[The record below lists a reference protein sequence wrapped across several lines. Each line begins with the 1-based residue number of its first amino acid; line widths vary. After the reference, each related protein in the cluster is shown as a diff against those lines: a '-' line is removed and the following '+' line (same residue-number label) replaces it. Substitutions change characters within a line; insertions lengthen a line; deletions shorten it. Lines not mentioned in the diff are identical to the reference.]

1 MRQCESVVIEVR
13 RGHKSPLSNSSAASD
28 VCKSQH
34 NKSNSSPRTMAV
46 SLRATRVGG
55 TKKAGTTKG
64 GGGGA
69 GDAAGGAGDC
79 GECGDNSARGGDR
92 GNDDGGDSAGSRDD
106 CDDHA
111 SVGDRGGYDGYHG
124 CVRDDANGVSVL
136 WLGKDSVVKKLFETT
151 HLEVI

>member
-1 MRQCESVVIEVR
+1 MADDEGSDDEGAFGTSQLRVHVLVVAP
-13 RGHKSPLSNSSAASD
+13 RGDANTS
-28 VCKSQH
+28 
-34 NKSNSSPRTMAV
+34 R
-46 SLRATRVGG
+46 
-55 TKKAGTTKG
+55 

-69 GDAAGGAGDC
+69 VGGACGGGGDCDAAGGASDC
-79 GECGDNSARGGDR
+79 GDCGDNSARGGDR